1 MDYEAIKRLHLEDI
15 GIDLDKSYESY
26 NLGNNHHT
34 RTIHLFK
41 QDNIICPNC
50 ANNKVIVRGSKLQII
65 NYSSRYF
72 SISL

>member
-1 MDYEAIKRLHLEDI
+1 MDYEAIKRLHLEDK

-34 RTIHLFK
+34 ITIHLLK

-50 ANNKVIVRGSKLQII
+50 ANNKIIVRSSKLQII